1 MKLDKDDL
9 TLIMQ
14 LTRQCEKFFNDSKCA
29 ADVIARMVALDSINF
44 DMLPR
49 SMAKTLC
56 QTTDY
61 FAILTYF
68 VFPDDYKKNPIDEC
82 FDTNLQHVD
91 LAIRLM
97 ANRTTGH
104 EKLTALDLIC
114 EKIDKGAIIT
124 EETAATLFAF
134 EHSLDRII
142 RG

>member
-9 TLIMQ
+9 SLITQ
-14 LTRQCEKFFNDSKCA
+14 LTRKCEKFFNDSKCA

-44 DMLPR
+44 DMLPKPTAHIL
-49 SMAKTLC
+49 S

-61 FAILTYF
+61 FCVLTYF
-68 VFPDDYKKNPIDEC
+68 VFPNDYKESPIGEV
-82 FDTNLQHVD
+82 FDTGLTHVD

-97 ANRTTGH
+97 TNRTT
-104 EKLTALDLIC
+104 ENKKLTALDLIS

-134 EHSLDRII
+134 EQSLDRII